1 MRGNWQGYYWQDA
14 SRGHSSIAELLV
26 SLIVALSNLVVYVH
40 FQNMSAFVERPVEI
54 SKTEWLESLQR
65 LQVTRTDMN
74 RLVMNYLVTGTC
86 CSLSVSLWEIC
97 SSHVN
102 YCQDF
107 YCAGSVC
114 CEKCRNVCGCEW
126 HWKDVPSGLLYWPV
140 AISRVVSIKH
150 RPSVLLSICPIRY
163 SCS

>member
-1 MRGNWQGYYWQDA
+1 MRGNWQDYYWQDA
-14 SRGHSSIAELLV
+14 SRGHSAIAELLV

-97 SSHVN
+97 STVMLITAKIFTV
-102 YCQDF
+102 QGL
-107 YCAGSVC
+107 CAV
-114 CEKCRNVCGCEW
+114 RNVEMCV
-126 HWKDVPSGLLYWPV
+126 DVSGIERMYHLAYYTGQWPYP
-140 AISRVVSIKH
+140 K
-150 RPSVLLSICPIRY
+150 
-163 SCS
+163 